1 MRHQIYVLY
10 LLFAGFL
17 FTSVALAQIG
27 SDASLLGVV
36 TDSSGAVV
44 PRATV
49 TALNLDTGLQKTTN
63 AGESG
68 DFEIPVLPIGRY
80 SVTVTHPGFSTWK
93 AARVDLSVGSRQ
105 RIAPVLSP
113 GEITQQINVEV
124 AAELIQTDRSSVSTV
139 VEEKQIRELPLNGR
153 NPVQLVALAPGMQ
166 FLGRSGPER
175 GSTVQGVGG
184 RDDQTEF
191 QLDGLN
197 ANAGM
202 DERGMAIPNVDTIA
216 EFSVETNSFSADQG
230 RNPLQ
235 VLMLTKSGTNRFHGT
250 MWEFLRNEKLDA
262 FNTFA
267 KVPNAT
273 KPKLSRN
280 QFGSTLGGPVIRNKT
295 FFFLSFEG
303 TSIRQAKIYNS
314 NTIAPEMLNGDFSS
328 VATPIVDPLTK
339 QPFPGNRIPADRIA
353 ASSKAFFPY
362 LLLPNSS
369 GLLFRG
375 VAPQPEDTWEGTARV
390 DHQITDRQRI
400 YGRWVAFDN
409 TQQSPDYRP
418 DVVQTNNTRQHN
430 IALNYTYNLKPTWL
444 LTLGANYMNS
454 FNRFSSPVVG
464 IENLTEKA
472 GIRGFSSAGREGST
486 GLPTVGI
493 TGYTGF
499 QAPWGN
505 PGRLWMEAKNA
516 KATTSLIRGK
526 HTINLGYELNDRTT
540 FGQHASF
547 ATRGNF
553 TFNGQYTGNGFADYL
568 LGYTSAAGRN
578 FPLQTFGMKHAPYSA
593 LYLQDA
599 WKVTPRLTVNLGV
612 RYDRWHERRAVR
624 GNVTSFEP
632 SIGKAI
638 AGEDKN
644 GKVDLT
650 AQPVAPFVAAATQG
664 LWVPAS
670 QVGAPPGLFEANGYV
685 SPRVGVAWR
694 PTKKDDFVVRGGYG
708 IFASSFIGNITASA
722 IVGPPFWNYE
732 NPSYTAAS
740 LQRWETAFSDDPTV
754 FLSPGVSASYYD
766 ISAQKAHEW
775 NISVQK
781 GLPFSSAITVS
792 YVGNRVLDVIGGDL
806 RNEVRPG
813 QYTDLQ
819 AARPYPRFAGITL
832 YENLGRTWYNGLQ
845 VKLERRF
852 TNGLL
857 FNTAYAFSKHLLDGV
872 GSTVWDSP
880 EPYAPQGYNRG
891 RSSFDRR
898 HILNINAV
906 YDLPFGRGRKYAT
919 GLNPIANG
927 LLGGWQ
933 LTGIYAFTSGAPL
946 TISVPGATLGNGRG
960 TRANIVGDPGVSG
973 SSAQRWFNPAAFAAP
988 GQYQFGNSALGVLD
1002 GPGTHIL
1009 DTGLMKN
1016 FYFLESRYVQFRWE
1030 MFNAPNHVNLSNP
1043 GTTLGTPTTGVILS
1057 AGAARQMQFALK
1069 FVF

>member
-1 MRHQIYVLY
+1 MRHRSRVLPVLS
-10 LLFAGFL
+10 LLLLCA
-17 FTSVALAQIG
+17 VASLAQIG

-36 TDSSGAVV
+36 TDASGAVV
-44 PRATV
+44 PQAVVTV
-49 TALNLDTGLQKTTN
+49 VNLNTGLQKSATT
-63 AGESG
+63 GETG
-68 DFEIPVLPIGRY
+68 DFEISALPVGPY
-80 SVTVTHPGFSTWK
+80 SVSVSRPGFSTWK
-93 AARVDLSVGSRQ
+93 VARVDLAVASRQ
-105 RIAPVLSP
+105 RISPVLSP
-113 GEITQQINVEV
+113 GEVTQQVNVE
-124 AAELIQTDRSSVSTV
+124 ATAELIQTDRSSVSTV

-153 NPVQLVALAPGMQ
+153 NPVQLVSLAPGMR

-216 EFSVETNSFSADQG
+216 EFSVETNSFTADQG

-235 VLMLTKSGTNRFHGT
+235 VLMLTKSGTNEFHGT
-250 MWEFLRNEKLDA
+250 AWEFLRNEKLDA

-267 KVPNAT
+267 KRPGAR

-280 QFGSTLGGPVIRNKT
+280 QFGATLGGPVLRNKT

-303 TSIRQAKIYNS
+303 TTIRQERIYNS
-314 NTIAPEMLNGDFSS
+314 NTVLPEMLNGDFSS
-328 VATPIVDPLTK
+328 LATPIRDPLTN
-339 QPFPGNRIPADRIA
+339 QPFAGNRIPADRIA
-353 ASSKAFFPY
+353 SSSKFFFPY
-362 LLLPNSS
+362 LLLPNSP
-369 GLLFRG
+369 GALFRS
-375 VAPQPEDTWEGTARV
+375 VAPVPEDTWEGTARL
-390 DHQITDRQRI
+390 DHQITDAQRI
-400 YGRWVAFDN
+400 YGRWVVYDN

-418 DVVQTNNTRQHN
+418 DVVQANNTRQHN
-430 IALNYTYNLKPTWL
+430 IALNYTYNVRPTWL
-444 LTLGANYMNS
+444 LNIGANYMNS

-464 IENLTEKA
+464 IDNLTENA
-472 GIRGFSSAGREGST
+472 GIRGFATPGREGST
-486 GLPTVGI
+486 GLPTVAI

-505 PGRLWMEAKNA
+505 PGRLWMEAKNF
-516 KATTSLIRGK
+516 KVTTGLIRGR

-553 TFNGQYTGNGFADYL
+553 SFNGQYTGNGFADYL
-568 LGYTSAAGRN
+568 LGYTSSAGRN

-593 LYLQDA
+593 VFIQDA
-599 WKVTPRLTVNLGV
+599 WKPTARLTINLGL
-612 RYDRWHERRAVR
+612 RYDRWHQRRAVR

-638 AGEDKN
+638 AGEDTN
-644 GKVDLT
+644 GQVDLT
-650 AQPVAPFVAAATQG
+650 AQPVARFVAEATKD

-670 QVGAPPGLFEANGYV
+670 QAGAPPGLFKANGFLA
-685 SPRVGVAWR
+685 PRIGVAWR
-694 PTKKDDFVVRGGYG
+694 PTRKDDLVLRGGYG

-732 NPSYTAAS
+732 NPAYTAQS

-766 ISAQKAHEW
+766 IGAQKAHEW
-775 NISVQK
+775 NFSIQK
-781 GLPFSSAITVS
+781 GLPFSSAVTVS
-792 YVGNRVLDVIGGDL
+792 YVGNRVVDVIGANL

-813 QYTDLQ
+813 QYTNLQ
-819 AARPYPRFAGITL
+819 AARPYPGFAGITL
-832 YENLGRTWYNGLQ
+832 YENLGRTWYNALQ
-845 VKLERRF
+845 VKVERRF

-857 FNTAYAFSKHLLDGV
+857 FNTVYSFGKHLLDGV
-872 GSTVWDSP
+872 GTTVWDAP
-880 EPYAPQGYNRG
+880 EPFAPEGYNRG
-891 RSSFDRR
+891 RSGFDRR
-898 HILNINAV
+898 HILNINGV
-906 YDLPFGRGRKYAT
+906 YDLPFGRGRRFANSLHPV
-919 GLNPIANG
+919 LNG
-927 LLGGWQ
+927 VLGGWQ
-933 LTGIYAFTSGAPL
+933 LSGIYSFTSGSPL
-946 TISVPGATLGNGRG
+946 TIGVPGATLGNGRG
-960 TRANIVGDPGVSG
+960 TRANIVGDPSVS
-973 SSAQRWFNPAAFAAP
+973 SPSAAMWFNPAAFAAP
-988 GQYQFGNSALGVLD
+988 ARLEFGNSALGVLD

-1016 FYFLESRYVQFRWE
+1016 FYFAESRYVQFRWE

-1069 FVF
+1069 LVF